1 MGLTLEVEFCLL
13 AVAFDLVLLVAGITA
28 AIVVTFGVHG
38 LASAVYSSFVAN
50 CIDRNGI
57 FLVDLIL
64 VLSVDSTCV
73 SRSWFWEL

>member
-1 MGLTLEVEFCLL
+1 MTLEVEFFLL
-13 AVAFDLVLLVAGITA
+13 SVAFDLVLLVAGITA

-57 FLVDLIL
+57 FL
-64 VLSVDSTCV
+64 
-73 SRSWFWEL
+73 SRLDISSISGQYLCFPRAVFWEL